1 MKKMS
6 IFLAALLVFSM
17 IPAAA
22 FAQEAPDQAEAGSER
37 ILENLKERAVHA
49 IEKRLDTIERV
60 TEALVDAEHLTDEHE
75 RRLLDELSLSAIG
88 LTELSREIE
97 ATETIAEIWELIPK
111 IFEDYRI
118 YVVMVPKAHLV
129 VVADS
134 IAAVGDRVEL
144 VEGSLEDAIDRLKE
158 AGFDTSEAEEALAV
172 MTESLRQAGVLAGAV
187 PDTVLTVEPSDWPDP
202 AQGILEGAHSDLRSA
217 RSQIESAI
225 RSAHEVGRILR
236 DLLAGT

>member
-1 MKKMS
+1 MKKIS

-22 FAQEAPDQAEAGSER
+22 FAQEAPDPADAGSER

-60 TEALVDAEHLTDEHE
+60 TEALVDAEHLTDDHE
-75 RRLLDELSLSAIG
+75 RQLLDELSLSAAG

-97 ATETIAEIWELIPK
+97 AAETVAEIWELIPK

-144 VEGSLEDAIDRLKE
+144 VEGSLQDAIDRLKE
-158 AGFDTSEAEEALAV
+158 AGFDTSEAEEALAA

-217 RSQIESAI
+217 RSHIESAI

-236 DLLAGT
+236 DLLAGN